1 MDSGFALPAY
11 YSRDQTWLRPKY
23 GRGSI
28 ASRRIHFWE
37 ELGRL
42 SLINKTTLTQFQIQL
57 PEAFIKSCWNP
68 EELNQI
74 KNCLFC
80 CASLQKNL
88 QWALFIM
95 PQRFI
100 IFAVQWA
107 CIFLQKNLFFTL
119 SISILTLEKYT
130 TKIYKTLIK
139 CWYSWFQHSQ
149 SQWPYM
155 ESKQQLVITV
165 SKACI
170 HCVLCFIVWHA
181 NIDLVSFALF
191 PKYKES

>member
-1 MDSGFALPAY
+1 MVQTKVWQRLNSLSQDSFLRRVRQAKPHKQDNINTVSSTTSRSIHQKLLKSWTSKSNWKLPVLLCFITDKT
-11 YSRDQTWLRPKY
+11 SDGLCSLCHK
-23 GRGSI
+23 GS
-28 ASRRIHFWE
+28 
-37 ELGRL
+37 L
-42 SLINKTTLTQFQIQL
+42 
-57 PEAFIKSCWNP
+57 
-68 EELNQI
+68 
-74 KNCLFC
+74 
-80 CASLQKNL
+80 
-88 QWALFIM
+88 
-95 PQRFI
+95 
-100 IFAVQWA
+100 
-107 CIFLQKNLFFTL
+107 FLQCSGHAFSYPRTYFLV
-119 SISILTLEKYT
+119 SAIPILTLEKYT